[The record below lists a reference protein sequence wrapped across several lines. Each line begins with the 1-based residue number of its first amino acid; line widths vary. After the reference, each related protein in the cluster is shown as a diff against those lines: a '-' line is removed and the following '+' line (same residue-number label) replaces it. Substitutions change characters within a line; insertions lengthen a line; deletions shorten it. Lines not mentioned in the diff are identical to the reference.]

1 MPRTALTVLQVT
13 RTGLTPSYTAGNGSG
28 GHSLPNNAGNEFIHV
43 KTTTNAVVV
52 TIQTPGTVDGLAI
65 ADRTVS
71 IGTSSE
77 RMIGPFPPSYYNQAD
92 GAVYIDFDVV
102 TGATIAAIRP
112 VPA

>member
-1 MPRTALTVLQVT
+1 MPRTALTVQQVT
-13 RTGLTPSYTAGNGSG
+13 RTGSRRRIRPATDPAGTRCPTAGK
-28 GHSLPNNAGNEFIHV
+28 EMIHV